1 VLQCHVSRVTCSV
14 LQEGFHLYV
23 AVCCGVSQCDAVM
36 CCSVL
41 RCVAVYHLDG
51 VLRCITWT
59 VVCLSV
65 CVFVCLCVCVCGG
78 GGGGGGGGGVGFGE
92 KFTY

>member
-23 AVCCGVSQCDAVM
+23 AVRCGVSQCDAVM

-59 VVCLSV
+59 VYHLDGGVFECLYV
-65 CVFVCLCVCVCGG
+65 CVFVCVDI
-78 GGGGGGGGGVGFGE
+78 
-92 KFTY
+92 